1 MTCENAVPKGW
12 TMTGAAP
19 DKAELIVAGLGGQ
32 GVLFAGETLAR
43 AGVASYRHIS
53 YMPSYGTE
61 KRGGHSECTVV
72 LSEREIASPVLD
84 EAAAVVLLDGG
95 QARSYEDRVRSGGLM
110 IVERAGLSY
119 EPTRTDIRFLP
130 VSGLERAVRI
140 GGARV
145 NNLIFLGVYT
155 ELTRAVVP
163 DVILS
168 EIKRRAGDRREVL
181 KANSEAFACGVELG
195 SLLHH

>member
-1 MTCENAVPKGW
+1 
-12 TMTGAAP
+12 
-19 DKAELIVAGLGGQ
+19 LIIAGLGGQ
-32 GVLFAGETLAR
+32 GVLFAGEILAR
-43 AGVASYRHIS
+43 AAISTYRYIS

-72 LSEREIASPVLD
+72 LSEQQITSPVLD

-95 QARSYEDRVRSGGLM
+95 QARAYEDRVRPGGLM

-155 ELTRAVVP
+155 ELTHAVGA
-163 DVILS
+163 DMILD
-168 EIKRRAGDRREVL
+168 EIARRAGARTEVL
-181 KANSEAFACGVELG
+181 KVNTEAFTRGVEIGAILG
-195 SLLHH
+195 H